1 MCQTFAF
8 DIHLALICDV
18 QTFVGLELVPLLI
31 GHYAPRR
38 VVCEQDRI
46 VSGKLD
52 TCRNIDSSY
61 GIAVGATSL
70 FYD

>member
-18 QTFVGLELVPLLI
+18 QTFVGLELVSLLI

-46 VSGKLD
+46 VSGKHRFIVWNSCWSDL
-52 TCRNIDSSY
+52 
-61 GIAVGATSL
+61 AVL
-70 FYD
+70 